1 MPRPPRT
8 VLLRLTIKT
17 AERTRKC
24 SRSKAHSVRPGEKI
38 LLVRE
43 PGPAAG
49 NKGYCS
55 ACAVAML
62 AAAHDALDELH
73 ETLQIPAGTTSTA
86 EEV

>member
-8 VLLRLTIKT
+8 VLLRLTVKT

-55 ACAVAML
+55 ACAAAML
-62 AAAHDALDELH
+62 SAAHDALNELH
-73 ETLQIPAGTTSTA
+73 EALHIPPATTSA
-86 EEV
+86 SEET